1 MTNWDERDVEL
12 DFSFLPSNV
21 RYTATLFADG
31 INANKQAEDY
41 RTEKLII
48 DKNSRIKI
56 HLASGGGFAMKLE
69 LYPVRGEVTSIPERK
84 NIPSFIRNTLK
95 LRDCMSLP
103 PKGK

>member
-1 MTNWDERDVEL
+1 M
-12 DFSFLPSNV
+12 
-21 RYTATLFADG
+21 FA
-31 INANKQAEDY
+31 IQPHSLLMVLMRTSKRKDY

-84 NIPSFIRNTLK
+84 NIPSFYKKYIETEGLYVTSSEKVSDEALLK
-95 LRDCMSLP
+95 AW
-103 PKGK
+103 